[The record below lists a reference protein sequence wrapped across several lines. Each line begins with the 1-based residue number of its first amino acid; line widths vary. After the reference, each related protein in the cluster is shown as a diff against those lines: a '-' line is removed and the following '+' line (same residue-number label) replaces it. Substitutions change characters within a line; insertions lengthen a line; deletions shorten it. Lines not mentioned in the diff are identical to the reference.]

1 MIPSVPRCTC
11 DHNCAIISSNL
22 HKIQGKVFSTSMNYV
37 WKPIALEMQAFNLS
51 NVPFKAILKYFY
63 CSICYQCFFLRI
75 PRLQPVL
82 YVCTN
87 VGDSL
92 TRFDNECQWLDNT
105 DVVQIVQAHCLP
117 WVDDTFWYQCLWIC
131 WWPVVFTEQV
141 LFSINQTW
149 CVVIWK
155 KRCEDNVN
163 NIRNHCDHH

>member
-105 DVVQIVQAHCLP
+105 DVVQTVYPGLTTPFDINVFEYAGGPLFLQNRFFFPLTKHD
-117 WVDDTFWYQCLWIC
+117 VSWY
-131 WWPVVFTEQV
+131 ERRGE
-141 LFSINQTW
+141 
-149 CVVIWK
+149 
-155 KRCEDNVN
+155 KRE
-163 NIRNHCDHH
+163 RNHCDHH

>member
-1 MIPSVPRCTC
+1 
-11 DHNCAIISSNL
+11 
-22 HKIQGKVFSTSMNYV
+22 
-37 WKPIALEMQAFNLS
+37 MQAFNLS

-105 DVVQIVQAHCLP
+105 DVVQTVYPGLTTPFDIN
-117 WVDDTFWYQCLWIC
+117 
-131 WWPVVFTEQV
+131 VFEYAGGP
-141 LFSINQTW
+141 LFLQNRFFFPLTKHDVS
-149 CVVIWK
+149 
-155 KRCEDNVN
+155 
-163 NIRNHCDHH
+163 